1 MLFKYYFNNKHSK
14 SIALDRLKVLLIS
27 DRVDCNP
34 DIMDM
39 LREDITK
46 VISKYL
52 EIDPEAVNVQIKKTM
67 IKDKGSYQARLC
79 ANAPIKSVSNIST
92 VKS

>member
-1 MLFKYYFNNKHSK
+1 MLFKYRIKNRQSK
-14 SIALDRLKVLLIS
+14 SVAMDRLKVLLIS

-34 DIMDM
+34 DIMEM
-39 LREDITK
+39 LKEDIAK

-52 EIDPEAVNVQIKKTM
+52 EIDAKSVNVQIKKNTH
-67 IKDKGSYQARLC
+67 KDKNFYQARLC
-79 ANAPIKSVSNIST
+79 ANVPIKSVSNNMS

>member
-1 MLFKYYFNNKHSK
+1 MLFKYYFNNKYSK
-14 SIALDRLKVLLIS
+14 NVALDRLKVLLIS

-34 DIMDM
+34 DIMDAM
-39 LREDITK
+39 KDDIAK

-52 EIDPEAVNVQIKKTM
+52 EIDTNGINVQIKKT
-67 IKDKGSYQARLC
+67 ILKEKGCYQAKLS
-79 ANAPIKSVSNIST
+79 ANVPIKSVSNIPT